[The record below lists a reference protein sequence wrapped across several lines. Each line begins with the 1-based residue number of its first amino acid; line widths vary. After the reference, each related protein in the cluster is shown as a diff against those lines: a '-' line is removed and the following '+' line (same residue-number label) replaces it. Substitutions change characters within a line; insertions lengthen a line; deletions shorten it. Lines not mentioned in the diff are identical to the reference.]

1 VYGLSELYI
10 GLCYLP
16 SGAGAILTTFL
27 NGRQLDYYYRK
38 EERRVGGDYRKR
50 PDDFRVELARI
61 RCLYPFIS
69 VLVLAAIGLGWALR
83 YKAPLAVTLVL
94 QFFVGLGT
102 GTIGTATVY
111 GQDILPGKGGA
122 VSASLNL
129 VRCAFGALG
138 TGVM

>member
-1 VYGLSELYI
+1 MMTV
-10 GLCYLP
+10 
-16 SGAGAILTTFL
+16 FL
-27 NGRQLDYYYRK
+27 NGRQLDYYYKK
-38 EERRVGGDYRKR
+38 EERRVGGDYRKK
-50 PDDFRVELARI
+50 PDDFRVDLTRI
-61 RCLYPFIS
+61 RCMYPFITGMALS
-69 VLVLAAIGLGWALR
+69 SIGIGWALQ
-83 YKAPLAVTLVL
+83 YHAPLAVTLVL
-94 QFFVGLGT
+94 VFIVGLST